1 MTESVGSGRKVRW
14 GILATGGIAA
24 SFAEDLRELKDDAE
38 IVAVGSRRLESARAF
53 ADRFGIPRAYGS
65 WTELADDE
73 GVDVVY
79 VATPHSA
86 HRVAAGLCLRA
97 GRSVLCEKP
106 FTVNAV
112 EARELADLARTHG
125 RFLMEAMWTY
135 CNPVVRRLT
144 ELVADGAVG
153 EVRSV
158 HADFGLAGPFDP
170 GHRLLDPALG
180 GGALLDLGVY
190 PVSFAHL
197 LLGEPDEVQAWAHL
211 TEDGVDD
218 NTGML
223 LGYDSG
229 AMAVLSCSSPPT
241 PRRPRWSPAHG
252 DGSRFRPVSSTRTAS
267 CCTARAASP
276 RSSAPRTT
284 VCAGCSTRRP
294 RSCAACARASGSPRW
309 CRWRAASPSCGRSTR
324 SGTGSASATPASTDP
339 RQVSRR
345 PGSPASVTKDA
356 AVVSAAPGVV
366 TESTVLKSARASSA
380 SSRTVT

>member
-24 SFAEDLRELKDDAE
+24 SFAEDLRELKDEAE
-38 IVAVGSRRLESARAF
+38 IVAVGSRRLDSARAF

-112 EARELADLARTHG
+112 EARELADLARAHG

-144 ELVADGAVG
+144 ELVADGAIG

-229 AMAVLSCSSPPT
+229 AMAVLSCSL
-241 PRRPRWSPAHG
+241 
-252 DGSRFRPVSSTRTAS
+252 TAD
-267 CCTARAASP
+267 TAQTA
-276 RSSAPRTT
+276 
-284 VCAGCSTRRP
+284 VV
-294 RSCAACARASGSPRW
+294 
-309 CRWRAASPSCGRSTR
+309 
-324 SGTGSASATPASTDP
+324 TGSAGRIEVPASFFHPDRFVLHREGREPEEFGAPDNGLRGLQHEAAEVMRCLRAGERESPLVPLEGSLAVMRTLDTV
-339 RQVSRR
+339 RDRIGVRY
-345 PGSPASVTKDA
+345 PG
-356 AVVSAAPGVV
+356 
-366 TESTVLKSARASSA
+366 EH
-380 SSRTVT
+380 